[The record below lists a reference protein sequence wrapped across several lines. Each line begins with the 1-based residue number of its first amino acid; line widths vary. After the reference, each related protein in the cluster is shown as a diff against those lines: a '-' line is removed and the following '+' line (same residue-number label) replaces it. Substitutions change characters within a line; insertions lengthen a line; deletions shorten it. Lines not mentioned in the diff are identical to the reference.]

1 MPTTRERS
9 ATLRLRRSRERA
21 FEDFGWTDNW
31 ITFSFGEYQ
40 DPEWV
45 HFGPLRVIVENHI
58 QPRSGFQA
66 HSHRDVEIITY
77 VSAGTLTHEDSFGH
91 QAGVTAGEMQHISAG
106 SGGMTHSERNIHDEL
121 EHNLQIW
128 FIPDHRP
135 TPFLYHQLK
144 YTPEERQGRLR
155 LYVSPDGR
163 DGSMPIHTDAFVYA
177 GLSAPGDRMAHA
189 LASGRGAWIQMVH
202 GRVHVAGLTL
212 EEGDGLSATD
222 TDRLDL
228 RFEDYS
234 EVLLFDV
241 RLDVPLL
248 WR

>member
-9 ATLRLRRSRERA
+9 ATLRVRRSRERA
-21 FEDFGWTDNW
+21 FEDFGWTDNR

-128 FIPDHRP
+128 FIPDHGRRRFCITSSSTRPKSGKGGCVSTSRPMDAMAACRSTP
-135 TPFLYHQLK
+135 TPSS
-144 YTPEERQGRLR
+144 TP
-155 LYVSPDGR
+155 
-163 DGSMPIHTDAFVYA
+163 
-177 GLSAPGDRMAHA
+177 
-189 LASGRGAWIQMVH
+189 ASSRRAIG
-202 GRVHVAGLTL
+202 
-212 EEGDGLSATD
+212 
-222 TDRLDL
+222 
-228 RFEDYS
+228 
-234 EVLLFDV
+234 
-241 RLDVPLL
+241 
-248 WR
+248 WRTRSLP